1 MKYSLQVVTRNGL
14 VFNDTI
20 SINYA
25 NLTFYTQ
32 GNKFY
37 SIEDA
42 TMYNVHILHA
52 GVTPDITH
60 VKLSHCGRV
69 LFERGNETMER
80 HYKLEVSSVDR
91 NKDKND
97 TYKVLVN
104 KFVAASEIYE
114 LMCQF
119 RNTFETLC
127 YKVCIA
133 KTQECGLFAYK
144 EYTKKHTRSF
154 AFTITAI

>member
-1 MKYSLQVVTRNGL
+1 MKYSLQCVTKNGL

-25 NLTFYTQ
+25 SLTFYTQ

-52 GVTPDITH
+52 GVTPDIIY
-60 VKLSHCGRV
+60 VKLSHLGRV
-69 LFERGNETMER
+69 MFERGNETVER
-80 HYKLEVSSVDR
+80 HYKLEVSSVDS

-97 TYKVLVN
+97 TYKVHVN
-104 KFVAASEIYE
+104 RFVAASEIYE

-119 RNTFETLC
+119 RKTFETLG
-127 YKVCIA
+127 YKVLIA

-144 EYTKKHTRSF
+144 EYTKKHARSF
-154 AFTITAI
+154 AFTVSSI